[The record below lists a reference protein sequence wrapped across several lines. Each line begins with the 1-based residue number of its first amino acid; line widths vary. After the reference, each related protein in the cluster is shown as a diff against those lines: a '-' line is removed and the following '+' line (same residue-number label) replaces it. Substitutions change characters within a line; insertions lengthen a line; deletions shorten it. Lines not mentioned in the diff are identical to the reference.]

1 MAASSSAP
9 RGAASVVRR
18 AAVVYNPVKT
28 DVVRLRAG
36 VTAAAATAGWGE
48 TLWFE
53 TSVQDPGQRV
63 TRQALRLG
71 VDLVLVAGGDGTVRA
86 VAESLRSAE
95 VPLAV
100 LPVGT
105 GNLLARNL
113 QLPLNSL
120 DDAIVIAFTGDSRAI
135 DLGVASVTYADNHI
149 EDHAFLVMAGLGLD
163 AQMIAA
169 TRPDLKK
176 QVGWLAYVDAG
187 MRALPKAEQFRIR
200 YNLGTRSEHQALVS
214 TILIANCGVLPG
226 NIQFLPDAL
235 VDDGIL
241 DIAVLQPRGVLGW
254 LKIWRRVT
262 WQNGV
267 LRRFAVGRRIIELTE
282 TDDERAMTV
291 LRATDIRIVPDK
303 PQEFELDGDEFGLVR
318 SVFLRADAGA
328 LLVRVP
334 AGRAPVV
341 SVPSSGRGPAS

>member
-1 MAASSSAP
+1 VRVQPPRSAP
-9 RGAASVVRR
+9 RDDASAAQR
-18 AAVVYNPVKT
+18 AAVIYNPVKT
-28 DVVRLRAG
+28 DLVRLQAG
-36 VTAAAATAGWGE
+36 ITAAAAATGWAE

-53 TSVQDPGQRV
+53 TSVEDPGQRA
-63 TRQALRLG
+63 TRRALRHG

-86 VAESLRSAE
+86 VAESLRGAE
-95 VPLAV
+95 VPLGV

-113 QLPLNSL
+113 SLPLNNL
-120 DDAIVIAFTGDSRAI
+120 DDAIDIAFTGATRAI
-135 DLGVASVTYADNHI
+135 DLGVASVTYPDERI
-149 EDHAFLVMAGLGLD
+149 DDHVFLVMAGLGLD

-187 MRALPKAEQFRIR
+187 MRAIPKSEPFRIR
-200 YNLGTRSEHQALVS
+200 YNLGTRSEHQAQVS

-235 VDDGIL
+235 VDDGVL
-241 DIAVLQPRGVLGW
+241 DIAVLQPRGFLDW

-267 LRRFAVGRRIIELTE
+267 LRRSAVGRRIIELTGA
-282 TDDERAMTV
+282 DNERAMTT
-291 LRATDIRIVPDK
+291 LIGTDIRIVPDK
-303 PQEFELDGDEFGLVR
+303 PQEFELDGDEFGLVK

-334 AGRAPVV
+334 AGLSR
-341 SVPSSGRGPAS
+341 

>member
-1 MAASSSAP
+1 MQPSSSASESTSSDDSP
-9 RGAASVVRR
+9 AERR
-18 AAVVYNPVKT
+18 AAVIYNPVKT
-28 DVVRLRAG
+28 DAVRLMAG
-36 VTAAAATAGWGE
+36 VTAVAEAAGWAE

-53 TSVQDPGQRV
+53 TSVADPGQRV
-63 TRQALRLG
+63 TRQALRHG

-86 VAESLRSAE
+86 VAESLRASE
-95 VPLAV
+95 VPLGV

-120 DDAIVIAFTGDSRAI
+120 DDAIGIAFTGDTKAI
-135 DLGVASVTYADNHI
+135 DLGVASVTFPDERI
-149 EDHAFLVMAGLGLD
+149 DDHVFLVMAGLGLD

-187 MRALPKAEQFRIR
+187 MRAIPKAEPFRIR
-200 YNLGTRSEHQALVS
+200 YNLGTRSEHQATVS
-214 TILIANCGVLPG
+214 TILIANCGLLPG

-235 VDDGIL
+235 IDDGIL
-241 DIAVLQPRGVLGW
+241 DIAVLQPKGFLGW

-267 LRRFAVGRRIIELTE
+267 LRRSAVGRRIIELTE
-282 TDDERAMTV
+282 TDNERAMTT
-291 LRATDIRIVPDK
+291 LLGTDIRIVPEK
-303 PQEFELDGDEFGLVR
+303 PQEFELDGDEFGLVK

-334 AGRAPVV
+334 AARQV
-341 SVPSSGRGPAS
+341 SAA

>member
-1 MAASSSAP
+1 
-9 RGAASVVRR
+9 
-18 AAVVYNPVKT
+18 VVYNPVKT
-28 DVVRLRAG
+28 DVARLTAG
-36 VTAAAATAGWGE
+36 VIAAAAATGWAE
-48 TLWFE
+48 PLWFE
-53 TSVQDPGQRV
+53 TSVADPGQRV
-63 TRQALRLG
+63 TRRALRHG

-86 VAESLRSAE
+86 VAEALRGAE
-95 VPLAV
+95 VPLGV

-120 DDAIVIAFTGDSRAI
+120 EEAIDIAFTGDTRAI
-135 DLGVASVTYADNHI
+135 DLGVASVTYADERI
-149 EDHAFLVMAGLGLD
+149 DDHAFLVMAGLGLD
-163 AQMIAA
+163 AQMIAT

-187 MRALPKAEQFRIR
+187 MRAIPKAEPFRIR
-200 YNLGTRSEHQALVS
+200 YSLGTRNEHHAQVS

-226 NIQFLPDAL
+226 NIQFLPDARL
-235 VDDGIL
+235 DDGIL
-241 DIAVLQPRGVLGW
+241 DIAVLQPKGVVGW

-267 LRRFAVGRRIIELTE
+267 LRRSAVGRRIIELT
-282 TDDERAMTV
+282 DAASGHERAMTT
-291 LRATDIRIVPDK
+291 LLGTDIRIVPEK
-303 PQEFELDGDEFGLVR
+303 PQEFELDGDEFGLVK

-334 AGRAPVV
+334 SGRAMLAV
-341 SVPSSGRGPAS
+341 